1 MSKVMLVV
9 ESPAKAK
16 TISKFLGRK
25 YAVKASM
32 GHVRDLPKSQ
42 FGVDV
47 ENDFTVKY
55 INIRGKG
62 DLIKELRTAGQKS
75 DKILLATDP
84 DREGEAI
91 AQHLQEILKIPD
103 GEKCRIEFN
112 EITKKAVTEAVK
124 KPREINKDLFEAQ
137 QTRRV
142 LDRIVGYKLSP
153 LLWRKIKRGLSAGRV
168 QSVVVRIICDRED
181 EINSFNPEEYWSLTA
196 KLAKDKAVV
205 SAKLSKIEGKKAEL
219 KNEEQVEGILKDI
232 AKKNFIVEKINTR
245 RQKRNPTP
253 PFTTS
258 SLQQEAYRKLN
269 FSAKKTMLVAQ
280 QLYEGIELSKEEGS
294 VGLVTYIRTDSTRIS
309 EEAKDEALAYISEKY
324 GKEYSS
330 KEQSKP
336 VSKGRIQNAHECIR
350 PTVINREPD
359 SIKQYL
365 KNDQYKLY
373 KLIFE
378 RFIASQMSPAQFDI
392 TTADLSVD
400 KYVFRATGKTMVFP
414 GFTVIYI
421 EGRDEKESEEDNMLP
436 PLAEKEELKVIKLE
450 PKQHFT
456 QPPPRYTEAT
466 LIKTLEEKGIGR
478 PSTYAPI
485 LDTIVS
491 RGYVQKRQ
499 KQYYPTELGE
509 LVVDL
514 LKEYFQEII
523 DIRFTAN
530 MEDKLDDIEEGK
542 HEWKK
547 VLRDF
552 CSSFYQALE
561 KAENEIG
568 RIDITDEESDVDCEK
583 CGRRMVIKSGRYGK
597 FLACPG
603 FPECRNAKPILEE
616 IGVDCPECEDG
627 KVVVRYSKKG
637 RRFFGCSNYPRCT
650 FVSWDE
656 PAGSKCPECG
666 AMLFVKRSQ
675 KTGDKLVCSNKE
687 CGFRQEITS

>member
-47 ENDFTVKY
+47 ENDFAIKY

-112 EITKKAVTEAVK
+112 EITKKAVSEAVK
-124 KPREINKDLFEAQ
+124 NPREINKDLFEAQ

-168 QSVVVRIICDRED
+168 QSVVVRIICDREN

-196 KLAKDKAVV
+196 ELAKDKAVV

-219 KNEEQVEGILKDI
+219 KNEEQVKGILKDI
-232 AKKNFIVEKINTR
+232 AKKSFIVEKVNTR

-309 EEAKDEALAYISEKY
+309 DEAKDEALAYISEKY

-330 KEQSKP
+330 KGQSKP

-436 PLAEKEELKVIKLE
+436 PLAEKEELKVKKLE

-547 VLRDF
+547 VLKDF

-666 AMLFVKRSQ
+666 AMLLVKRSQ

-687 CGFRQEITS
+687 CGYRQEITS